1 MAKVF
6 IDGGRVAVEPELPLD
21 HRRSRRR
28 RIARRERE
36 QLGNREVEA
45 VETFIV
51 ECIIE
56 SEDEAGLKLDR
67 KMVGP
72 FFTFEA
78 AHAWMMSPEVV
89 PLYDSCLIHSIQKR
103 EKLT

>member
-1 MAKVF
+1 MG
-6 IDGGRVAVEPELPLD
+6 D
-21 HRRSRRR
+21 
-28 RIARRERE
+28 REM
-36 QLGNREVEA
+36 EA

-56 SEDEAGLKLDR
+56 DEDEVLGLKLDR
-67 KMVGP
+67 KMFGP

-89 PLYDSCLIHSIQKR
+89 PLYDTCLIHQIQKR